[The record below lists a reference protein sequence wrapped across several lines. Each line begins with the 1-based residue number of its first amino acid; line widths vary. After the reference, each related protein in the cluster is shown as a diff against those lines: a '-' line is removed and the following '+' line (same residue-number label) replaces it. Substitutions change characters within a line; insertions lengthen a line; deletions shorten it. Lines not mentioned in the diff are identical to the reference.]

1 MGNIDKIVR
10 ANIKRMKSKED
21 DERMIKMIS
30 EQEHKRKKEIQ
41 EQKNAIVRKVNKD
54 KIYSRKNVQS
64 SANIINF

>member
-30 EQEHKRKKEIQ
+30 E
-41 EQKNAIVRKVNKD
+41 
-54 KIYSRKNVQS
+54 
-64 SANIINF
+64 